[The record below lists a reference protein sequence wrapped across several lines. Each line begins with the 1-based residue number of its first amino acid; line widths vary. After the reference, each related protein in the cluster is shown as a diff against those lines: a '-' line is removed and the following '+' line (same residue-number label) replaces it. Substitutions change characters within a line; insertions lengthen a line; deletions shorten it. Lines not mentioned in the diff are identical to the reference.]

1 MASGDTLLTFTV
13 LANQPPASNYATLDT
28 RNSHPVLDFDPS
40 TDETAVFGDVLP
52 RHYAGN
58 GITVTVV
65 WMATTGTTGNVIWQ
79 GSFERDDTGLDLDA
93 DSFAT
98 AQSVTTAAPGT
109 NGAPA
114 YSAIAFTNAQI
125 DSLAAGEAFRLKITR
140 NASSGS
146 DTMTGSDA
154 ELLRVEIKET

>member
-1 MASGDTLLTFTV
+1 MASGDTLITFGV
-13 LANQPPASNYATLDT
+13 QANQPPAANYATLDT
-28 RNSHPVLDFDPS
+28 RNSHPVLDFDPT
-40 TDETAVFGDVLP
+40 TDESAVFSDVMP
-52 RHYAGN
+52 RHYSGN
-58 GITVTVV
+58 GITVTVE

-79 GSFERDDTGLDLDA
+79 GAFERGDTGTDLDT

-114 YSAIAFTNAQI
+114 YSAITFSNAQI
-125 DSLAAGEAFRLKITR
+125 DSLVAGEGFRFKLTR
-140 NASSGS
+140 NASSAS

-154 ELLRVEIKET
+154 EVLRVELKET